1 MSFAVQLTDDA
12 AGDPEEAHDYLF
24 RQEIDA
30 DFQRVKRELVA
41 MLQEMT
47 G

>member
-12 AGDPEEAHDYLF
+12 AGDPEETHDYLF